1 MKYIKLFEN
10 YRLEESYALS
20 AAVLQGL
27 SRDVMRISDPEE
39 IAEMLFDFFEESG
52 MPIDKEG
59 LGAPFGSSANAVY
72 NTADILSRCRN
83 FEEAYDEI
91 GKLWL
96 MLSKE
101 SSNKY

>member
-1 MKYIKLFEN
+1 MKHIKLFEN
-10 YRLEESYALS
+10 YRLEESYNGAF
-20 AAVLQGL
+20 LQGL
-27 SRDVMRISDPEE
+27 ARDIMRISDPEE

-59 LGAPFGSSANAVY
+59 LGAPFGSLANAVY
-72 NTADILSRCRN
+72 NTADELAKCRN
-83 FEEAYDEI
+83 FDEAYDEV

-96 MLSKE
+96 LVGKE